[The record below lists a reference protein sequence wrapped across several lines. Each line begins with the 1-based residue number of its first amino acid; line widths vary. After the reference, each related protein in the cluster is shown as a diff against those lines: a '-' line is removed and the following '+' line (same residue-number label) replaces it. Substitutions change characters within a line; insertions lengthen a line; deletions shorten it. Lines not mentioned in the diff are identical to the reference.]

1 MKGGN
6 MQSTI
11 EIKHNLKGL
20 YEKYYDV
27 EKSLKKLNN
36 YTLGDGSDEDVESS
50 KLVLLWINIRNE
62 IFYNRVLLA
71 KSYTNS

>member
-1 MKGGN
+1 

-27 EKSLKKLNN
+27 EKSLKNFNN
-36 YTLGDGSDEDVESS
+36 YTIGDESDEDVESS

-71 KSYTNS
+71 KAYETNS

>member
-1 MKGGN
+1 

-20 YEKYYDV
+20 YEKYCNV
-27 EKSLKKLNN
+27 EKSLKSFNN
-36 YTLGDGSDEDVESS
+36 YTIGDGSDEDVESS

>member
-1 MKGGN
+1 

-20 YEKYYDV
+20 YKKYYDV
-27 EKSLKKLNN
+27 EKNLKKIQSF
-36 YTLGDGSDEDVESS
+36 TLGDESEEDEESS

-62 IFYNRVLLA
+62 IFYNRALLA
-71 KSYTNS
+71 KSYETNS